1 LESIELIIHSS
12 LRWLVLITLFVHLYC
27 LYTGFFGNKPFS
39 KFNKIF
45 SHITVGFVHLQLVV
59 GLYLSYT
66 SEKINMFLENV
77 KDSMSVYE
85 LRFFAVEHTSIMLLA
100 IILITIG
107 SFKSK
112 RINDERKKYKT
123 QIIYFTIGLVLIL
136 VSIPWNLSPLF
147 RF

>member
-1 LESIELIIHSS
+1 MESIELIIHSI

-27 LYTGFFGNKPFS
+27 LYTGFFKNKPFS

-45 SHITVGFVHLQLVV
+45 SHVTVGFVHLQLVV
-59 GLYLSYT
+59 GLYLAYT
-66 SEKINMFLENV
+66 SEKISVFLENV
-77 KDSMSVYE
+77 KESMSIYE

-100 IILITIG
+100 IILITVG

-112 RINDERKKYKT
+112 RIEDERKKYKI
-123 QIIYFTIGLVLIL
+123 QMIYYTLGLVLIL
-136 VSIPWNLSPLF
+136 ATIPWNLSPLF

>member
-1 LESIELIIHSS
+1 METIELIIHSN

-27 LYTGFFGNKPFS
+27 IYTGYFKNKPFS

-45 SHITVGFVHLQLVV
+45 SHITVGLVHLQFVV
-59 GLYLSYT
+59 GLYVFYT
-66 SEKINMFLENV
+66 SEKINIFLDDI
-77 KDSMSVYE
+77 KGSMSISE
-85 LRFFAVEHTSIMLLA
+85 IRFFAVEHTSIMLIA

-112 RINDERKKYKT
+112 RIEDERKKYKT
-123 QIIYFTIGLVLIL
+123 QIIYYTIGLILIL
-136 VSIPWNLSPLF
+136 ASIPWNLSPLF

>member
-1 LESIELIIHSS
+1 LETIELIIHSN

-27 LYTGFFGNKPFS
+27 IYTGYFKNKPFS

-45 SHITVGFVHLQLVV
+45 SHITVGLVHLQFVV
-59 GLYLSYT
+59 GLYVFYT
-66 SEKINMFLENV
+66 SEKINIFLDDI
-77 KDSMSVYE
+77 KGSMSISE
-85 LRFFAVEHTSIMLLA
+85 IRFFAVEHTSIMLIA

-112 RINDERKKYKT
+112 RIEDERKKYKT
-123 QIIYFTIGLVLIL
+123 QIIYYTIGLILIL
-136 VSIPWNLSPLF
+136 ASIPWNLSPLF